1 MNYEEAVRVLFCSSD
16 NAFAQVISRTLGP
29 GYEVRTYELLDLSA
43 IRGEKEWCDVILL
56 DLRDMGED
64 SGTDECLRLMD
75 KIKQHG
81 DSTPIIV
88 ILGDT
93 GDGLAHMVIEN
104 GAYDTVATPPNMAE
118 LRLLIRRA
126 DRLRKTERELSELRT
141 QERSAGRLGEMIGC
155 TEVMQQVFETSRKV
169 ACCDVSVLITGET
182 GTGKELLARAVHRLS
197 SRAAG
202 PFVAF
207 SCANLPETLV
217 DDELFG
223 HEKGAFT
230 GAFTSRRGR
239 FEAAERGT
247 LLLDEIGDLPLGL
260 QAKLLRV
267 LQQRA
272 FERLGSST
280 AVPTDVRVICATHR
294 NLEKMVDAGTFRM
307 DLYYRLNVVQIHIP
321 ALRERRDEVPVL
333 AQHFLQQ
340 FAKQFGKQASRF
352 SPLALH
358 AMEEYDWPG
367 NVREMENA
375 IQRAVVMADGLT
387 IETWHLPKNLHSGFE
402 QPTEVRSYEE
412 EVREFK
418 RRLILRTLRE
428 CGGRKVD
435 AARALGVARGYLHR
449 LINQLQI
456 QFDDDE
462 FEVADAEGPAP
473 HERIM

>member
-1 MNYEEAVRVLFCSSD
+1 MYEEVVRVLFCSSD
-16 NAFAQVISRTLGP
+16 SAFAQVISRTLGP
-29 GYEVRTYELLDLSA
+29 GYEVRTNEHLDPSA
-43 IRGEKEWCDVILL
+43 IRAGEGWCDVILL
-56 DLRDMGED
+56 DLRDVDED
-64 SGTDECLRLMD
+64 SGPDAGLRSMDE
-75 KIKQHG
+75 IKQLG
-81 DSTPIIV
+81 DATPLIV
-88 ILGDT
+88 ILGDA
-93 GDGLAHMVIEN
+93 GDNVARLVIEN

-126 DRLRKTERELSELRT
+126 YRLRRTERELSEF
-141 QERSAGRLGEMIGC
+141 RSHDRAAGRLGEMIGC
-155 TEVMQQVFETSRKV
+155 TEAMQQVFETSRKV

-182 GTGKELLARAVHRLS
+182 GTGKELLAHAVHRLS
-197 SRAAG
+197 SRISG

-230 GAFTSRRGR
+230 GAFAARRGR
-239 FEAAERGT
+239 FEAAEGGT
-247 LLLDEIGDLPLGL
+247 LLLDEIGDLPLGM

-280 AVPTDVRVICATHR
+280 PVPTNVRVICATHR
-294 NLEKMVDAGTFRM
+294 NLEKMVDAGAFRM

-321 ALRERRDEVPVL
+321 ALRERRDEIPVV
-333 AQHFLQQ
+333 AQHFLQK
-340 FAKQFGKQASRF
+340 FAQEFGKQASRF
-352 SPLALH
+352 APLAIH
-358 AMEEYDWPG
+358 AMEEYNWPG
-367 NVREMENA
+367 NVRELENA
-375 IQRAVVMADGLT
+375 IQRAVVMADGQT
-387 IETWHLPKNLHSGFE
+387 IETWHLPKSLHSGFE
-402 QPTEVRSYEE
+402 QPAEVRSYEE

-435 AARALGVARGYLHR
+435 AARVLGVARGYLHR

-456 QFDDDE
+456 QLDDDE
-462 FEVADAEGPAP
+462 FEIADAEGPAP
-473 HERIM
+473 QERIM